1 MFIRERLDDV
11 LKANKN
17 AETVMYTVISTNPII
32 ASMNTS
38 TEPGGPLPNERMKHV
53 KRRSRVKV
61 LRDDVYDV
69 NRWNELERRILYQ
82 VGENGEGH
90 VEASLY
96 AEDAMNE
103 WGGRKI
109 TKGAHKREIRECT
122 VLCMAAKNVSF
133 S

>member
-11 LKANKN
+11 WKASKN
-17 AETVMYTVISTNPII
+17 AETVVYTVISTNPII
-32 ASMNTS
+32 ASMNAS
-38 TEPGGPLPNERMKHV
+38 TEPGGPLPSERMKHA

-69 NRWNELERRILYQ
+69 NRWNKLERRILYQ
-82 VGENGEGH
+82 IEEDGEGH

-103 WGGRKI
+103 WGGR
-109 TKGAHKREIRECT
+109 
-122 VLCMAAKNVSF
+122 
-133 S
+133 

>member
-1 MFIRERLDDV
+1 M
-11 LKANKN
+11 N
-17 AETVMYTVISTNPII
+17 AETVMYTVISTSPII
-32 ASMNTS
+32 ASMNAS
-38 TEPGGPLPNERMKHV
+38 TEPGGPLPNERMRHV